1 MSPFENPQARTSER
15 EISSSEQEYEET
27 MTQILTLF
35 EQLQNLCSQNE
46 TAKTLFASAD
56 NWSMPLTKRMDFLQD
71 ILGNEGINTA
81 IKNELTSRTLTHLHI
96 LCDTLEKQV
105 GAGKYAT
112 TEPLKKA
119 KEDLNQIFLDLLP
132 S

>member
-56 NWSMPLTKRMDFLQD
+56 NWSMPLTKRMGFLQD
-71 ILGNEGINTA
+71 ILGNEGINTTT
-81 IKNELTSRTLTHLHI
+81 KNELTSRTLTHLHI
-96 LCDTLEKQV
+96 LCDTLEKQ
-105 GAGKYAT
+105 AREGKYAT
-112 TEPLKKA
+112 TEPVKKA